1 MNTFILRALVC
12 IFFFGFSL
20 YSYVDKQNE
29 LTDLKLRIP
38 RIAKEIKSIRQENT
52 RLQYEIEQFESPE
65 NLMQLAKQYPHLKH
79 PALQEILTVKEGIA
93 LQLEKK
99 SEEMS
104 SESKPKVSLAIGT
117 NP

>member
-1 MNTFILRALVC
+1 MSIFILRALTC

-20 YSYVDKQNE
+20 YSYIDKQNE

-38 RIAKEIKSIRQENT
+38 RIAKEIKSIREENT
-52 RLQYEIEQFESPE
+52 RLQYEIERFESPE
-65 NLMQLAKQYPHLKH
+65 HLMELAKEYGHLKH

-93 LQLEKK
+93 LELEQKP
-99 SEEMS
+99 EEVS